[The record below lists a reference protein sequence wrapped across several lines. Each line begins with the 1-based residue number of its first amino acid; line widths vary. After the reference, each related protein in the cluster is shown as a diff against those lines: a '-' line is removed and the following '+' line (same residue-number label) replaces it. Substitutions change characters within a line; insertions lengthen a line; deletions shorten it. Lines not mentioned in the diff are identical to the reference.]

1 MCKRNEMRH
10 GKLFWDAEILIAALY
25 VHLDFGIEST
35 FEHICYDFALDLF
48 NIGIKISSGRQQ

>member
-1 MCKRNEMRH
+1 MHH